1 MSSPPLHDVEVDAPA
16 TSSAAPPVAGADRGG
31 KIAGRPALA
40 DAFGALAAHRL
51 AVAIIAWGAVL
62 RVARYLWDRS
72 LWLDESYLAINLSTR
87 SYGELFET
95 LDFNQGAPAG
105 FLLAEKLAFE
115 TLGDSERAL
124 RFFPL
129 LAGLTSLFLFYA
141 VARRFLAG
149 PAVLLA
155 LLLFATIEG
164 FVYYSAE
171 GKQYGF
177 DVAVTLALLYV
188 YVRVAEASEASASR
202 AAIVGG
208 AGAAAVWLSYPS
220 VFVLVGF
227 AAAWSLTPVW
237 RRQWRTLGLQAAAYS
252 VWLVSFAVGYIVSV
266 RDLSPLR
273 ETVVTAPVDVGSR
286 LNVVVKS
293 TYLMFADPGRLPR
306 TAVGLAAL
314 LSVVGLAVVG
324 GARWSR
330 ATFVLGTGAAMLAAG
345 YLGRYPVGQRF
356 VLFLLPLA
364 VLCLAAGAVAITQ
377 QLPRRLAV
385 ALGAGI
391 AALVIIPP
399 LAGSAVRL
407 VRPPAQEEIVPI
419 LSAIERQWREGDV
432 LYISSASQYALR
444 YYLFCDECSDRAA
457 EQRAFWPVS
466 PHEGAQPQWTPALV
480 SRSPSVVIGQPARD
494 MRADYARELDR
505 LRGEPR
511 VWLLFTHYF
520 PLTRADILD
529 PLSVRATRIE
539 CFEEGVALGCLYD
552 FSR

>member
-31 KIAGRPALA
+31 KIASRPALA

-62 RVARYLWDRS
+62 RVARYFWDRS

-95 LDFNQGAPAG
+95 LDYNQGAPAG

-124 RFFPL
+124 RFFPF
-129 LAGLTSLFLFYA
+129 LAGLASLFLFYA
-141 VARRFLAG
+141 VARRLLAG
-149 PAVLLA
+149 RAVLIA

-164 FVYYSAE
+164 FVYYAAE
-171 GKQYGF
+171 AKQYGF
-177 DVAVTLALLYV
+177 DVAVTLALLYL
-188 YVRVAEASEASASR
+188 YLRVAEARRPGLAAT
-202 AAIVGG
+202 AIVGA
-208 AGAAAVWLSYPS
+208 AGAAAVWLSHPA

-227 AAAWSLTPVW
+227 VAAWSLPALW
-237 RRQWRTLGLQAAAYS
+237 RRDWRALGLQAGAYAI
-252 VWLVSFAVGYIVSV
+252 WLVSFALVYALAV
-266 RDLSPLR
+266 RDLSALR
-273 ETVVTAPVDVGSR
+273 ETVVGPPADTGSR

-293 TYLMFADPGRLPR
+293 TYLLFADPGRLPR
-306 TAVGLAAL
+306 TAVGLAAVL
-314 LSVVGLAVVG
+314 TVVGLVVVG
-324 GARWSR
+324 GARWAR
-330 ATFVLGTGAAMLAAG
+330 AAFVLGTGAAMLAAG
-345 YLGRYPVGQRF
+345 YVGRYPVGQRF
-356 VLFLLPLA
+356 LLFLLPLA

-377 QLPRRLAV
+377 QRPRRLAV

-391 AALVIIPP
+391 AALVIVPP

-419 LSAIERQWREGDV
+419 LSAIEGQWREGDV
-432 LYISSASQYALR
+432 LYVSTLSQYALR
-444 YYLFCDECSDRAA
+444 YYLFCDDCNGRAA
-457 EQRAFWPVS
+457 EQRALWPVA
-466 PHEGAQPQWTPALV
+466 PHAEAQPQATPALV

-494 MRADYARELDR
+494 RRADYARELDR